1 MAQQDVSKIKER
13 LVLIP
18 FSLLQTSPGNLF
30 FFFFFLNN
38 LKKMNPESPYSSAF
52 EGVICNS
59 ANTKWWR
66 SQSTSLWSFLAPHA
80 QLPLPTST
88 LHWCAGMGP
97 VMLQYAPRS
106 CASARP
112 PAHILQAAAVR
123 DFFLNIVFIFK
134 QLLAVGVGQFPPLLP
149 MG

>member
-1 MAQQDVSKIKER
+1 MAQQDVSKIKRTSCPHTVFSVANQPREP
-13 LVLIP
+13 LV
-18 FSLLQTSPGNLF
+18 F
-30 FFFFFLNN
+30 FLLNN
-38 LKKMNPESPYSSAF
+38 LKKMNLESPYPSAF

-59 ANTKWWR
+59 ANTKRWR
-66 SQSTSLWSFLAPHA
+66 SQSTSLWSFLTPHA

-97 VMLQYAPRS
+97 VMPKYAPRS

-112 PAHILQAAAVR
+112 PAHVSQPAAVR

-149 MG
+149 KG